1 VGGDRFVR
9 VTDTPPAAPEVGV
22 DELAQ
27 AMEEGAVVVDVR
39 ELDEYVRA
47 HVPGVQLLPLSE
59 FEQRWQEIPSDGPVY
74 VICGSGPRS
83 MRAAIALRQ
92 AGVDAINV
100 AGGTRA
106 WVNEGRPVETG
117 QP

>member
-27 AMEEGAVVVDVR
+27 AMEAGAVVVDVR